1 MRGRIHKFQSRVRP
15 NLGYWLTVTSES
27 FLGCRCTGCGIS
39 DKKRPDQVF
48 PAFIYAYSNASVSF
62 PFRSGTVSL
71 GDGRVGLV
79 GRTQAANAL
88 EDVTSASGSA
98 GSLTRHRRERSLTA
112 FAATLGLPSEACQPA
127 DIASFPRF
135 QTTMR
140 SLVFSLVPITGR
152 FLGLDHSPLA

>member
-1 MRGRIHKFQSRVRP
+1 MH
-15 NLGYWLTVTSES
+15 WLRHFRQKTAGPSVS
-27 FLGCRCTGCGIS
+27 G
-39 DKKRPDQVF
+39 VH
-48 PAFIYAYSNASVSF
+48 YAYSNASVSF
-62 PFRSGTVSL
+62 AFRSGAVSL
-71 GDGRVGLV
+71 GDGRIGLV
-79 GRTQAANAL
+79 GRAQAGNAL

-98 GSLTRHRRERSLTA
+98 GSLTRYRRERSLTA

-135 QTTMR
+135 QTTR